1 MSYRIGLDLG
11 GTKILGVVTDSDHKV
26 IHRKKHR
33 LSNRA
38 DISAVMDQTS
48 NVYTSLTEQAG
59 DEEIASV
66 GIALPSPVDNELGH
80 AKHLTAFQ
88 EKELPV
94 RDMLKERT
102 GVDIKLG
109 NDVNMA
115 TLAEYKFGAGRGV
128 LSLFTF
134 YPGTGL
140 GGGYIYE
147 GRLVTGFNSTAA
159 EIGHVV
165 IDIDGPLCKCG
176 RHGCLEAI
184 VSYHGI
190 KTMLSEKL
198 SSGAESVIDH
208 TSFRAIDI
216 FEAWRKGDPV
226 ISELLKYQARALGI
240 GIANIIN
247 ITGVERIIL
256 GGTIYHE
263 LQDDLLPIVEK
274 NAVKH
279 AIGDGMDGVDI
290 LLNEL
295 GDEAPALGASM
306 LD

>member
-1 MSYRIGLDLG
+1 MSYRVGLDLG
-11 GTKILGVVTDSDHKV
+11 GTKVLGILTESDHKV
-26 IHRKKHR
+26 LHRKKHR

-38 DISAVMDQTS
+38 DISAVMDQIS
-48 NVYTSLTEQAG
+48 NVYTVLAKQVGNEKI
-59 DEEIASV
+59 DSV

-102 GVDIKLG
+102 GVDVKLG

-115 TLAEYKFGAGRGV
+115 TLAEYKFGAGQGV
-128 LSLFTF
+128 SSLFTF

-147 GRLVTGFNSTAA
+147 GILVTGFNSTAA
-159 EIGHVV
+159 EVGHVI

-184 VSYHGI
+184 VSYHGL

-198 SSGAESVIDH
+198 SRGAASVIDH
-208 TSFRAIDI
+208 TSFRAVDI
-216 FEAWRKGDPV
+216 FEAWRKGDQV
-226 ISELLKYQARALGI
+226 ISELLEYQARALGI
-240 GIANIIN
+240 GIANVIN

-263 LQDDLLPIVEK
+263 LQDDLLPIIEK

-279 AIGDGMDGVDI
+279 AIGNGMDGVNI
-290 LLNEL
+290 LMNEL

-306 LD
+306 VD